1 MRTERRKAFLAGFVA
16 AGVLALLPGC
26 KDSSNMVSAPTTTVA
41 PASVSGTWTGTY
53 RSNLMTCANAP
64 VTLSLQQ
71 SGANVTGM
79 FTTSSCG
86 PNGTFK
92 GTVQGSQLVG
102 AVDMLGCTGGAV
114 NGQISPSGMSITV
127 GDLYRPLVT
136 GTSVVAAGG
145 GASLN
150 R

>member
-1 MRTERRKAFLAGFVA
+1 MRTARRKAFLAGFVA
-16 AGVLALLPGC
+16 AGVLAALPGC
-26 KDSSNMVSAPTTTVA
+26 KDSSNMVTSPTTTVA
-41 PASVSGTWTGTY
+41 PAGVSGTWTGTY
-53 RSNLMTCANAP
+53 RSDMMNCASAP
-64 VTLSLQQ
+64 VTLTLQQ
-71 SGANVTGM
+71 SGANVTGT

-86 PNGTFK
+86 PNGSFR

-102 AVDMLGCTGGAV
+102 AVEMLGCTGGAV
-114 NGQISPSGMSITV
+114 NGQIGPSGMSITV

-136 GTSVVAAGG
+136 GTQVVAAGG